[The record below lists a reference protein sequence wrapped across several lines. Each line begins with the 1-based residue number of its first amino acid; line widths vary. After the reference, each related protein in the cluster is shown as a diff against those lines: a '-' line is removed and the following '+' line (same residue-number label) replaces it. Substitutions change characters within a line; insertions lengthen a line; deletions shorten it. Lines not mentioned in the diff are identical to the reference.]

1 MAFDLLK
8 GEKIHVSQTAL
19 TFIFGDYF
27 AVFEDTSDIPRVYSW
42 DAVRG
47 YAERPQ
53 EFTITTNDGE
63 SYVIPKNSFAD
74 SEQLI
79 RCRTI
84 AEGQLSADVCR
95 PGLRIIPPKYNY
107 AVTEPPEVCF
117 SASGYYIEKDINSG
131 SAANIYAVTAKYL
144 WLVAAAVFVLVL
156 LLLNATLGELEKN
169 WYYYTPIALFSGI
182 GAAVI
187 VCVILGIVSKFRYA
201 DFVKHDVSTA
211 EEIVLVVSQRGFAA
225 TERCVYTGAELIPWT
240 RASYQFET
248 KTTIVIICKDR
259 TVCWIPKRLFPKD
272 VQSELASF
280 VASNVQSK

>member
-8 GEKIHVSQTAL
+8 GEKIYVSQTAL

-27 AVFEDTSDIPRVYSW
+27 SVFEDASDIPRIYPW
-42 DAVRG
+42 DAVKG
-47 YAERPQ
+47 YTERPQ
-53 EFTITTNDGE
+53 ELAFTMDDGE
-63 SYVIPKNSFAD
+63 TYTVPKNAFAD

-84 AEGQLSADVCR
+84 AEGQLSAGVCR
-95 PGLRIIPPKYNY
+95 LSQRIIPPKYNY
-107 AVTEPPEVCF
+107 TAAEPPEVSF

-144 WLVAAAVFVLVL
+144 WLVAAVVFVLVL
-156 LLLNATLGELEKN
+156 LLLNAVLGDLDKN

-187 VCVILGIVSKFRYA
+187 VCVILGIVSKFRYSE
-201 DFVKHDVSTA
+201 FVKRDVSA
-211 EEIVLVVSQRGFAA
+211 MEEIVLVVAREGFAA
-225 TERCVYTGAELIPWT
+225 TERCVYTGVELIPWT

-248 KTTIVIICKDR
+248 KTTIVIICKDK
-259 TVCWIPKRLFPKD
+259 TVCWIPKRLFPKN
-272 VQSELASF
+272 VQRELASF

>member
-1 MAFDLLK
+1 MAFDLLR

-27 AVFEDTSDIPRVYSW
+27 SVFEDTSDIPRIYPW

-53 EFTITTNDGE
+53 ELTITTDDGE
-63 SYVIPKNSFAD
+63 IYVIPKNSFAD
-74 SEQLI
+74 GEQLI
-79 RCRTI
+79 RCRSI

-95 PGLRIIPPKYNY
+95 LNQRIIPPKYNY
-107 AVTEPPEVCF
+107 AVTEPPEVSF

-144 WLVAAAVFVLVL
+144 WLVAAVVFAAVFLI
-156 LLLNATLGELEKN
+156 LNAALGELDKN

-187 VCVILGIVSKFRYA
+187 VCVILGIISKFRYSE
-201 DFVKHDVSTA
+201 FVKQDVSA
-211 EEIVLVVSQRGFAA
+211 VEEIVLVVSRAGFAA

-240 RASYQFET
+240 RAAYQFET
-248 KTTIVIICKDR
+248 KTTVVIICKDK
-259 TVCWIPKRLFPKD
+259 TVCWIPKRLFPKE
-272 VQSELASF
+272 VQKEMATF
-280 VASNVQSK
+280 VASNVQAK